1 MLGSEF
7 IRLLCFLKKD
17 KLRDKI
23 FAFKKNRDNNLR
35 KSARNKKEKQST
47 RNNKT
52 IDEKNLQ

>member
-35 KSARNKKEKQST
+35 KSARNNPRKSARNKKKESA
-47 RNNKT
+47 RNK
-52 IDEKNLQ
+52 K